1 MGRDGLCAVPPHH
14 ESSINQLFGNKTA
27 KDLVSCYWWRTAIGG
42 GLLKL
47 ADSSRVS
54 PNPLANNY
62 MQHSKV
68 DFATIGRLNDGGIS
82 GAAAADGF
90 NNGFR
95 ARKQSR
101 FGRIVRLALWGTAIT
116 LLSVQRILAW
126 DWATNRQTIPSVIV
140 SSTVPGNGDLNPYG
154 VAFVPKGFPITCSEP
169 IQPRS

>member
-1 MGRDGLCAVPPHH
+1 
-14 ESSINQLFGNKTA
+14 
-27 KDLVSCYWWRTAIGG
+27 
-42 GLLKL
+42 L